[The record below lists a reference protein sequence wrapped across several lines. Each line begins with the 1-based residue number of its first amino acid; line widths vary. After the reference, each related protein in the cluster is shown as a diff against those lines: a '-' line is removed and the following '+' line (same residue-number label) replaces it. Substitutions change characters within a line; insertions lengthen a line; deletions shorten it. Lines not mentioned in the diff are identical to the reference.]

1 MDPAVTPSFNDWKSA
16 TPYYQGCDEIF
27 MHLHADCLP
36 SPMVAPYQRGV
47 GAAVA
52 PTPFHGGNTAA
63 EIPTRTCVP
72 EKVELDEITVG
83 AGKLLIKEGDAAGD
97 AFLITGGRV
106 EVFRAVNGTKHRLAV
121 LGPGDVAGEM
131 GLIDNSRRS
140 ACIATM
146 EPTRLV
152 IISRDM
158 FIRQLR
164 QSPPLVR
171 YVLLSLVRTLRA
183 LNGIPTE
190 PGDPIFAE
198 EPIVSERTHK
208 LLRRETFAPDRVIF
222 RRGDEAHCAYLIQS
236 GRVEV
241 WNETPDNQVMPL
253 AQVGPGMVFGEMGLL
268 RDANR
273 AASVTA
279 LELTVCEIIH
289 RHRFDELVRA
299 APPLIRQLLHTY
311 VSRIEKGL

>member
-1 MDPAVTPSFNDWKSA
+1 MPPN
-16 TPYYQGCDEIF
+16 
-27 MHLHADCLP
+27 
-36 SPMVAPYQRGV
+36 
-47 GAAVA
+47 
-52 PTPFHGGNTAA
+52 PFYGKKIRRNFP
-63 EIPTRTCVP
+63 IRTRVP
-72 EKVELDEITVG
+72 ERIELHEITIG

-97 AFLITGGRV
+97 AFLITAGHV

-140 ACIATM
+140 ACIASM
-146 EPTRLV
+146 ETTRVV

-190 PGDPIFAE
+190 AGDPIFAE

-208 LLRRETFAPDRVIF
+208 LLRRETYAPERVIF

-241 WNETPDNQVMPL
+241 WNETPDNQILAL
-253 AQVGPGMVFGEMGLL
+253 AQVGPGMVFGEMGVL

-289 RHRFDELVRA
+289 RQRFDELVRA